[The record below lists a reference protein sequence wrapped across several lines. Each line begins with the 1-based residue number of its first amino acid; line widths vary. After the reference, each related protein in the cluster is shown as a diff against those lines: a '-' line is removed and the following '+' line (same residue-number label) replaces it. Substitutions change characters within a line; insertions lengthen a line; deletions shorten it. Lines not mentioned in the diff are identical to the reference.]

1 MNGATQLTSRNFRRQ
16 GIRSKFNGKP
26 NPLHP
31 HDRMST
37 DTLAAGEYAP
47 LVVADPYDRSDKI
60 EVKRQLR
67 CDPLAR
73 LHAHHQIDE
82 AQYHAG
88 RYYQRDWETAE
99 RGPRAIDPT
108 KEAVDGGRMPE
119 PLTDRQ
125 VKASK
130 RLVALEPKLG
140 VTLLPL
146 IQTVLIGKLSIDSY
160 STAQGRTGAR
170 WANYYGKMFRD
181 GLDVLA
187 VEYGL
192 AARR

>member
-1 MNGATQLTSRNFRRQ
+1 MQGQTLSKNFRRQ
-16 GIRSKFNGKP
+16 GIRSKVNGKP

-31 HDRMST
+31 HDRRST
-37 DTLAAGEYAP
+37 DTLEAGEYASID
-47 LVVADPYDRSDKI
+47 VEDPYEAGGKLTVI
-60 EVKRQLR
+60 RQLR
-67 CDPLAR
+67 CDPLGR

-99 RGPRAIDPT
+99 RGPQAIDPT

-130 RLVALEPKLG
+130 RLVAIEPKLG
-140 VTLLPL
+140 IPILGV
-146 IQTVLIGKLSIDSY
+146 IHSVLIIKLTIDKY
-160 STAQGRTGAR
+160 SESQNRQGAR

>member
-1 MNGATQLTSRNFRRQ
+1 MHGGIAVGKNFRRQ
-16 GIRSKFNGKP
+16 GIRSKVNGKP

-31 HDRMST
+31 HDRQST
-37 DTLAAGEYAP
+37 DTLDAGEYAP
-47 LVVADPYDRSDKI
+47 MVVADPYDSADRI

-99 RGPRAIDPT
+99 RGPQAIDPT

-125 VKASK
+125 INARK
-130 RLVALEPKLG
+130 RLVSLEPKLG
-140 VTLLPL
+140 AVMHGLAHG
-146 IQTVLIGKLSIDSY
+146 VLIAKLSIEGY
-160 STAQGRTGAR
+160 SITQGRSGRR
-170 WANYYGKMFRD
+170 WANYYGKMLRD
-181 GLDVLA
+181 GLDILA